1 MIIFLRGTQ
10 KTLVS
15 GFNGGTKGL
24 VSRSTNSE
32 KIGGICESENLT
44 EKKEIPAKIV
54 EAREIMVHMT
64 RSLKDTTAG
73 LSHLKRYDARR
84 EHLKA
89 LSKTRLPRDYMAKF
103 TGKY

>member
-32 KIGGICESENLT
+32 KIGGICKSENLT

-54 EAREIMVHMT
+54 EGREIMVHMT
-64 RSLKDTTAG
+64 RSLKDATAG
-73 LSHLKRYDARR
+73 LSHSERCDARR
-84 EHLKA
+84 EQ
-89 LSKTRLPRDYMAKF
+89 TRLPRDYMAKF